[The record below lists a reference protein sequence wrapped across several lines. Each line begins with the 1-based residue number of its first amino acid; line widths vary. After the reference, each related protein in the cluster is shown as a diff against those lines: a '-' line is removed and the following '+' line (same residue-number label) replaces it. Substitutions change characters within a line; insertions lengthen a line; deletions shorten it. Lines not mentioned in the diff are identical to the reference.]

1 MKKISLLM
9 VCFLCMVSNL
19 HASDT
24 YPVTKA
30 TTDTY
35 SVSQLIYPTG
45 KDYAYFTVGVN
56 GTLKYSGYQLNITLP
71 TGMEPYYENGN
82 VKVSMVKTTGS
93 CIYPFTTDEDN
104 KESYTHT
111 LSSNVV
117 SSGDIIVACISSSNE
132 SFTATV
138 GPLFRVYVKVTPYMK
153 AGTSDVRISKAILD
167 NIVTTSAGTTDVQQW
182 DVTDTSYG
190 IDTGTDRS
198 VDINVSAENKYGTC
212 ILPFDAA
219 LPTGLSAY
227 TCDAVDG
234 TSLLLTPQTSFK
246 AYTPYIIYA
255 ENGCTATVKGTADA
269 SKYVET
275 ATSGLLMG
283 AITTQQLTSGYVLQN
298 QGSGPCF
305 YKVGSTAYS
314 LAPGKCC
321 LQLSGSAAAIQSYG
335 FKIVTG
341 VSAPSALNTNINAPK
356 YSLGGIRIDNPQE
369 GQIYLQSGKKLI
381 NK

>member
-9 VCFLCMVSNL
+9 VCFLCMVTNI
-19 HASDT
+19 HAGDT
-24 YPVTKA
+24 YLVSKP

-35 SVSQLIYPTG
+35 SVSQLTYPTG
-45 KDYAYFTVGVN
+45 KDYAYFIVGVN
-56 GTLKYSGYQLNITLP
+56 GTRKYSGYQLNITLP
-71 TGMEPYYENGN
+71 TGMEPYYDNGK
-82 VKVSMVKTTGS
+82 VKVSMYTAEGS
-93 CIYPFTTDEDN
+93 IYPYTTDEEEGT
-104 KESYTHT
+104 KKYTHT
-111 LSSNVV
+111 VSSNVV
-117 SSGDIIVACISSSNE
+117 SSGDIIVACISTSNE
-132 SFTATV
+132 SLTANV

-153 AGTSDVRISKAILD
+153 AGTSDVRITNATLD
-167 NIVTTSAGTTDVQQW
+167 EELYDVLKVQQW
-182 DVTDTSYG
+182 NVTDTSYG

-198 VDINVSAENKYGTC
+198 VDINVSEENKYGTC

-234 TSLLLTPQTSFK
+234 TSLVLTPQTSFK

-255 ENGCTATVKGTADA
+255 ANGCTATVKGTADA

-283 AITTQQLTSGYVLQN
+283 AITTQQLTYGYVLQN
-298 QGSGPCF
+298 QGSGPYF

-314 LAPGKCC
+314 LAPGKCS
-321 LQLSGSAAAIQSYG
+321 LQLSGSAAAIQAYG
-335 FKIVTG
+335 FNIVTG
-341 VSAPSALNTNINAPK
+341 ISAPSALNANTNDPK
-356 YSLGGIRIDNPQE
+356 YSLGGFRIDNPQE
-369 GQIYLQSGKKLI
+369 GQIYLQSGKKFI